1 MDTAERIQLES
12 ALKDMTLT
20 VLNELVAH
28 NIKGAELI
36 KKGVESF
43 ARLESEFEDHYETI
57 KQLINMLKPVFE
69 IARDWLVKCYSH
81 LVAVFDWA
89 KEMWNKIFG
98 KK

>member
-1 MDTAERIQLES
+1 MDAVQRVQIDS
-12 ALKDMTLT
+12 ALKEMTLT

-36 KKGVESF
+36 RQGVV
-43 ARLESEFEDHYETI
+43 EFMSIKEDVSKHYETLI
-57 KQLINMLKPVFE
+57 KLITLLKPVFE

-89 KEMWNKIFG
+89 KEMWQKIFG
-98 KK
+98 SK